1 VIANGR
7 GITLTVGMIG
17 DAMFQRHSF
26 LEALQ
31 NATFLR
37 LPTRYFVTVVH
48 IMLELVVFS
57 MGEAGE
63 RD

>member
-1 VIANGR
+1 
-7 GITLTVGMIG
+7 MIG

-37 LPTRYFVTVVH
+37 LPTRYFVTAVH
-48 IMLELVVFS
+48 IMLELEGFE
-57 MGEAGE
+57 MGEVGDQVLMI
-63 RD
+63 RWIVDR